1 MNKAIPVVAIVL
13 LALVAALLIWKFS
26 QSTPVSPPVGNGSNI
41 TDVEFKSEDFIPA
54 FDSNGDGHVTLD
66 EFKQRYGKP
75 LAEGEAPFVLYH
87 PQTKKALTA
96 EEAFKKHWDR
106 NSDGVIDAR
115 DMELGKDNAWLAF
128 FKKASDAGLT
138 PVRIGDNFYALNEDQ
153 NRTMEAEAG
162 AKARKEVPFAGH
174 FWDAKYFQSWAKVY
188 DPKAGEIEGF
198 VSEANGRLYLLSSD
212 AALTVKDPAKVT
224 VEKVEDAVQMKY
236 AKAVIGLDWEDA
248 DTNLALAN
256 QCVDWGMR
264 TEAGML
270 YARVLVTQPGNETA
284 LNALGRKRD
293 GDTCVKKE
301 D

>member
-26 QSTPVSPPVGNGSNI
+26 QSTPVGPTAGNGSNI

-66 EFKQRYGKP
+66 EFRQRYGKP

-188 DPKAGEIEGF
+188 DPKAGETEGF

-212 AALTVKDPAKVT
+212 AALTVISSGSGAP
-224 VEKVEDAVQMKY
+224 
-236 AKAVIGLDWEDA
+236 GRGRA
-248 DTNLALAN
+248 DTIPLGAELLPERSIADTRS
-256 QCVDWGMR
+256 QWVTAGRGSSISRRPCSDW
-264 TEAGML
+264 ML
-270 YARVLVTQPGNETA
+270 VNPADPGFVKYRVA
-284 LNALGRKRD
+284 
-293 GDTCVKKE
+293 
-301 D
+301 